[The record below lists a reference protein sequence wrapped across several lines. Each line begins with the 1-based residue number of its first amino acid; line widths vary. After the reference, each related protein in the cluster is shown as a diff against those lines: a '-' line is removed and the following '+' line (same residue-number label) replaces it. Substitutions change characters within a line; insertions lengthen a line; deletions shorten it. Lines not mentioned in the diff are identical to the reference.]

1 MGVAA
6 VAALSS
12 CGEKDLYN
20 PDYAK
25 ELQEAKYAE
34 NFEKKFGTVPSTY
47 SWDASTGEPFWV
59 TRADERVAINDSDIK
74 KDGSYYGVTAS
85 TLNWLN
91 ENLVEGKDNR
101 SKGKAFAM
109 TVPSNEFTVVPIY
122 QGHASYKW
130 TLHIAVGNKTK
141 QIWSKSEG
149 IQTRTVKYT
158 RTSTSGSWTLSSEG
172 DWNTLSTSGNTM
184 ESVKYYKKSGD
195 VKTCNEGEATIKE
208 VTNGRVQA
216 KPITI
221 DLSRYAGQMMYFY
234 LYVDNTRKNESSL
247 DGQMLAMDTCPV
259 PDNLPEGSKTIIMG
273 CEDAHH
279 DAGSDHDMN
288 DIVFMIYGKP
298 YVPGIIDIT
307 DDEIEEVNIAKR
319 YMFEDLGS
327 TDDIDFNDVVVD
339 MKDITKYKLTYTN
352 GILTD
357 KKVVKHYQT
366 AEVKWLGGTI
376 PVEVFAGNTS
386 VWKGGSNAT
395 FDKAPDPAVVV
406 ELPEGTWVPA
416 SNNMK
421 LVSNYGENTFEI
433 VFPADGHPAPYVIAT
448 DITVPWMAER
458 ESITKEWF
466 DGLKE

>member
-1 MGVAA
+1 MGIAA

-91 ENLVEGKDNR
+91 ENLVEGQDNR

-122 QGHASYKW
+122 QGHASYTWK
-130 TLHIAVGNKTK
+130 LYIAVGNETK

-172 DWNTLSTSGNTM
+172 TWKSIDTSANTM

-221 DLSRYAGQMMYFY
+221 DLSRYAGQRMYFY
-234 LYVDNTRKNESSL
+234 L
-247 DGQMLAMDTCPV
+247 
-259 PDNLPEGSKTIIMG
+259 
-273 CEDAHH
+273 
-279 DAGSDHDMN
+279 
-288 DIVFMIYGKP
+288 
-298 YVPGIIDIT
+298 
-307 DDEIEEVNIAKR
+307 
-319 YMFEDLGS
+319 
-327 TDDIDFNDVVVD
+327 
-339 MKDITKYKLTYTN
+339 
-352 GILTD
+352 
-357 KKVVKHYQT
+357 
-366 AEVKWLGGTI
+366 
-376 PVEVFAGNTS
+376 
-386 VWKGGSNAT
+386 
-395 FDKAPDPAVVV
+395 
-406 ELPEGTWVPA
+406 
-416 SNNMK
+416 
-421 LVSNYGENTFEI
+421 
-433 VFPADGHPAPYVIAT
+433 
-448 DITVPWMAER
+448 
-458 ESITKEWF
+458 
-466 DGLKE
+466 